1 MAACAEKKAPLVVP
15 PPAPAPPKPRPAKK
29 ERLVPQAPAAPA
41 PAKEELPP
49 PSPPPLLS
57 PGAGQREDD
66 RLKQEAKARVEG
78 AEQIVKQINQKR
90 LAKEQQETLSTIQ
103 SFLSKAKEA
112 LSLED
117 FLRAANLA
125 DKAQVLAQE
134 LLHTI
139 R

>member
-1 MAACAEKKAPLVVP
+1 MAACAEKKAPLVGP
-15 PPAPAPPKPRPAKK
+15 PPAPAPPKARPVMK
-29 ERLVPQAPAAPA
+29 EGTLPPAPPAPAAV
-41 PAKEELPP
+41 KEKLPP
-49 PSPPPLLS
+49 PPPPLLS
-57 PGAGQREDD
+57 PEASREEEA

-78 AEQIVKQINQKR
+78 AEQIVRQIDQKR
-90 LAKEQQETLSTIQ
+90 LAKEQQDTFSTIQ
-103 SFLSKAKEA
+103 SFLSKAREA

-134 LLHTI
+134 LIHTV

>member
-1 MAACAEKKAPLVVP
+1 MAACAEKKVPLVVP
-15 PPAPAPPKPRPAKK
+15 PAAPAPPKPRPVKK
-29 ERLVPQAPAAPA
+29 ERALPQPPPAPA

-49 PSPPPLLS
+49 PPPPLLS
-57 PGAGQREDD
+57 PDAGQEEEG

-78 AEQIVKQINQKR
+78 VEQILRQIDQRR
-90 LAKEQQETLSTIQ
+90 LAKEHQETFSTIQ

-112 LSLED
+112 LLSED
-117 FLRAANLA
+117 FLRASNLA

>member
-15 PPAPAPPKPRPAKK
+15 PPAPAPPIRRPVKK
-29 ERLVPQAPAAPA
+29 ERPRPQAPPAQA
-41 PAKEELPP
+41 PAKEKLPP
-49 PSPPPLLS
+49 PPPPLLS
-57 PGAGQREDD
+57 PEAGQGEEG

-78 AEQIVKQINQKR
+78 AEQIVRQIDQNR
-90 LAKEQQETLSTIQ
+90 LAKEQQETFSTIQ